1 MRDENGITFASLV
14 LAIIVLIILASIGVS
29 SGKKT
34 VQSSKFYNVQAQ
46 MRSLQSA
53 INSMY
58 SEYELADE
66 TKKQEI
72 VLYGQDLNVCDA
84 DILLET
90 LDACRNK

>member
-1 MRDENGITFASLV
+1 MREENGITFASLV
-14 LAIIVLIILASIGVS
+14 IAVIVLIILASIGMW

-34 VQSSKFYNVQAQ
+34 VQSSKFYNIQAQ

-53 INSMY
+53 INTMY

-72 VLYGQDLNVCDA
+72 LLYGKDLNVCDA
-84 DILLET
+84 DILKET
-90 LDACRNK
+90 LDACRNN